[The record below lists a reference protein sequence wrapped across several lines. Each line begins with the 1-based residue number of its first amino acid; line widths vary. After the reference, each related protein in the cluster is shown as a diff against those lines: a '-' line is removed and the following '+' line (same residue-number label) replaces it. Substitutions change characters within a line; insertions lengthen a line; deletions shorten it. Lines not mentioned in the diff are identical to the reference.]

1 MGVAMPA
8 TLSHTLLTPSL
19 PLLLLSARQGVLLDT
34 TSAKRGATYW
44 HSWSLWLP
52 DSHSSTMVR
61 TKECAVALQLDN
73 AIDSSSNMVI
83 PVLPSVLQQD
93 INSEM

>member
-1 MGVAMPA
+1 
-8 TLSHTLLTPSL
+8 
-19 PLLLLSARQGVLLDT
+19 
-34 TSAKRGATYW
+34 
-44 HSWSLWLP
+44 
-52 DSHSSTMVR
+52 MVR

-93 INSEM
+93 INSEMYIQNPVFVEKLWSFSSVVYLHFLCGGSGTELCQKEIWNIIVIK